1 MPPRG
6 YDGEDWK
13 ALAPQPLPHSG
24 PEFEAMMREVDA
36 ALVAAGQPIPN
47 RPIHA
52 IREISL
58 RYQVPVPM
66 PADPARLPT
75 WLHPF
80 APLSAAINDWYERV
94 YGDRL
99 KVDMT
104 PGRTAAILDGDLS
117 LLVVPR
123 LYGTVHFELSRTFRP
138 RPTTARGPAICNIVQ
153 LVKGLTPA
161 KAALLSDGSLQ
172 CLGEAFG
179 RALPALYTLENT
191 EHELVRAARGDVATA
206 VSCLMAP
213 VSGFGPSK
221 WASLQ
226 AAEKI
231 LKAALALASAPY
243 SRTHN
248 LADLGLAVREAGI
261 PFDKPALLNAIQCSA
276 GIRYGEEACDLSQ
289 ALAAHHASL
298 EVVNGLRDA
307 GAKFQTGPG

>member
-1 MPPRG
+1 
-6 YDGEDWK
+6 
-13 ALAPQPLPHSG
+13 
-24 PEFEAMMREVDA
+24 
-36 ALVAAGQPIPN
+36 
-47 RPIHA
+47 
-52 IREISL
+52 
-58 RYQVPVPM
+58 
-66 PADPARLPT
+66 
-75 WLHPF
+75 LHPF
-80 APLSAAINDWYERV
+80 APLSAAINEWYEHV

-104 PGRTAAILDGDLS
+104 PGRTIVILDGDPSVLI
-117 LLVVPR
+117 VPR
-123 LYGTVHFELSRTFRP
+123 LYGRVHFELSRTFRP

-172 CLGEAFG
+172 WLRDAFR

-191 EHELVRAARGDVATA
+191 EHELTRAARGDVATA

-213 VSGFGPSK
+213 VNGFGPSK

-231 LKAALALASAPY
+231 LKATLALNGASF
-243 SRTHN
+243 SKTHN
-248 LADLGLAVREAGI
+248 LADLGSAVRDAGI
-261 PFDKPALLNAIQCSA
+261 PFDQPALLDAIQCSA

-298 EVVNGLRDA
+298 DVVNGLRSA
-307 GAKFQTGPG
+307 GAKFETGQG